1 MPGEQVATAI
11 ELADIVCVQNPF
23 SLVDQHDADVLDQCT
38 AAGVAYVPYFPLGSA
53 FPHMPKVSEQRAVQ
67 RVASRLD
74 ASPSQ
79 VGLAWLLDRA
89 DNVLLIPGT
98 SSTAHLADN
107 LAAANVTL
115 SAEDVAELNGQP

>member
-1 MPGEQVATAI
+1 MATAI

-23 SLVDQHDADVLDQCT
+23 SMVDQHDADVLDQCT

-53 FPHMPKVSEQRAVQ
+53 FPHMPKVTERPTVQ
-67 RVASRLD
+67 QVASRLGVL
-74 ASPSQ
+74 PSQ
-79 VGLAWLLDRA
+79 VGLAWLLARA

-107 LAAANVTL
+107 LAAADITL
-115 SAEDVAELNGQP
+115 SAENLAELNGTA